1 MRRRTLILI
10 AACMIG
16 LLAGSVAPALAGPGA
31 DAAPAAAPP
40 AEVCDLL
47 GTVASTAGTVSDT
60 VEAQAGQQ
68 LPVDLAATVEDIAAE
83 AGCGAD
89 AAPPAPGG
97 GAPGLPPEACALLGT
112 VRSAAATIQDTV
124 EAQAGQS
131 LPVDLAGTIA
141 QIAAQAGCASA
152 PPAPAP
158 PGGGGPGV
166 PAEVCGLLGTV
177 SSGART
183 LQATVEAQAGQR
195 LPVNLADTLAEVASQ
210 AGCSGNDAP
219 PPPAAPTPPGGG
231 TTPALPAEVCGV
243 LATLG
248 STAATVQ
255 STVESQSGQ
264 SLPVSLSAT
273 LAEVATQAGCA
284 ASVVPAPDP
293 GSGDDAKKSP
303 PPSSG
308 SETPRSGSTE
318 VKGTSTTREATL
330 PSTGGVVLFQIV
342 GGASLGL
349 AGLLEALR
357 RRAVAGR

>member
-1 MRRRTLILI
+1 MRPRTLILI
-10 AACMIG
+10 AASMIG
-16 LLAGSVAPALAGPGA
+16 LLAGPVGPALAGPDTG
-31 DAAPAAAPP
+31 APAAAPP
-40 AEVCDLL
+40 AEACALL
-47 GTVASTAGTVSDT
+47 GTVAATAGTVSDT

-68 LPVDLAATVEDIAAE
+68 LPVDLAATVGEIAAQ
-83 AGCGAD
+83 AGCGGGD
-89 AAPPAPGG
+89 APPAPGG
-97 GAPGLPPEACALLGT
+97 TPGLPPEACALLGT
-112 VRSAAATIQDTV
+112 VRSAAASIQETV

-152 PPAPAP
+152 PPPPAP

-166 PAEVCGLLGTV
+166 PAEVCDLLGTV
-177 SSGART
+177 ASGART
-183 LQATVEAQAGQR
+183 LQATIEAQAGQR
-195 LPVNLADTLAEVASQ
+195 LPVNLADTLAEVATQ

-219 PPPAAPTPPGGG
+219 PPPGAPTPPGGG
-231 TTPALPAEVCGV
+231 TTPALPAEACGV

-255 STVESQSGQ
+255 TTVEAQSGQ
-264 SLPVSLSAT
+264 SLPVSLSGT

-284 ASVVPAPDP
+284 AAVAPAPDP
-293 GSGDDAKKSP
+293 GSGKDDKQSP
-303 PPSSG
+303 PPSGG

-318 VKGTSTTREATL
+318 VKGTSTTRDATL

-357 RRAVAGR
+357 RKAVAGR